1 MGIRF
6 ALPNGMELYDVKAPL
21 LRYPLNSAEISHLF
35 RSGYLH
41 RRVRCKPE
49 GEVHWKTI
57 GELFPL
63 LDYDSVGY
71 SLPSDDSNRGW
82 RRLALPLL
90 AILIATGVY
99 VYWDRSARDSTNVRS
114 VVQSAD
120 HQIEA
125 SIVIARGN

>member
-6 ALPNGMELYDVKAPL
+6 ALPDGMELYDVKAPL

-49 GEVHWKTI
+49 GEARWKTI

-63 LDYDSVGY
+63 LEYDFAGY
-71 SLPSDDSNRGW
+71 SLPSDGSSHKW
-82 RRLALPLL
+82 RRFALPLL
-90 AILIATGVY
+90 VILIAAGVY
-99 VYWDRSARDSTNVRS
+99 VGWDRSTRNAVNVRS
-114 VVQSAD
+114 VAQSGE
-120 HQIEA
+120 HQVDTA
-125 SIVIARGN
+125 IVIARSN